1 MKKAINKFFGGG
13 VAPISNNYIL
23 QYFSG
28 SDRKSNGQYI

>member
-1 MKKAINKFFGGG
+1 MVENQVFGRAGG

>member
-1 MKKAINKFFGGG
+1 MKKAINKFLGLLPFL
-13 VAPISNNYIL
+13 NNYIL

>member
-1 MKKAINKFFGGG
+1 MKKAINKFLG